1 MPQVKRFK
9 KVSILSPTAIIVFSF
24 ALVILTGALLLTL
37 PISSQAH
44 ITTPFIDC
52 LFTATSATCV
62 TGLVV
67 RDTYTYWTM
76 FGQTVIMMLIQVGGL
91 GLVTFT
97 MFFGSFAKRKFGLKD
112 LALMQESVNY
122 GDIPEV
128 KTILRM
134 VVTFSFTVEIIGAIL
149 LSTYFIP
156 AYGVDGIFT
165 SIFISV
171 SAYCNAGF
179 DIIRGTPFSSLT
191 GFADNPFILLVV
203 ASLIIIGGLGVIVWY
218 DAFGTWRK
226 KHKLSL
232 HSYVVFAITGLIL
245 VVGTVLVYLFEH
257 NNMTMSELPVGL
269 QWVNSFF
276 QAVTART
283 AGFNS
288 ISTGGLLPNS
298 KILVM
303 IIMFIGAAPGSTA
316 GGIKVTTFWV
326 LVMTIIGVMRGR
338 TDTVIR
344 GKKVNYSVVYKALA
358 IMIAALALVVASFIV
373 IIYAEPEGLNHLD
386 AAFESVSAFST
397 TGLSAGITPYL
408 TSASK
413 MALIINMFLGRV
425 GLVSFAYSISILRA
439 KVDKNEILPEGKIL
453 VG

>member
-1 MPQVKRFK
+1 MPLVKRFK
-9 KVSILSPTAIIVFSF
+9 KTSLLSPTAIVVLSF
-24 ALVILTGALLLTL
+24 AFVILTGALLLTL

-67 RDTYTYWTM
+67 RDTYTYWTT
-76 FGQTVIMMLIQVGGL
+76 FGHVVIMTLIQIGGL

-112 LALMQESVNY
+112 LALVQESVNY
-122 GDIPEV
+122 GDFPEV

-134 VVTFSFTVEIIGAIL
+134 VVTFSLTVEIIGAVVL
-149 LSTYFIP
+149 ATYFIP
-156 AYGVDGIFT
+156 AYGIEGIFT
-165 SIFISV
+165 SVFISV

-179 DIIRGTPFSSLT
+179 DVIRGVPFSSLT
-191 GFADNPFILLVV
+191 GFADKPFVLLVV

-245 VVGTVLVYLFEH
+245 LTGTVLVYLFEH
-257 NNMTMSELPVGL
+257 NNTMSELPTGL
-269 QWVNSFF
+269 QWINSFF
-276 QAVTART
+276 QTVTART

-288 ISTGGLLPNS
+288 ISTGGLLPHS

-303 IIMFIGAAPGSTA
+303 LIMFIGAAPGSTA

-326 LVMTIIGVMRGR
+326 MVMTIVGVMRGR
-338 TDTVIR
+338 NDTVIR
-344 GKKVNYSVVYKALA
+344 GKKVNYPIVYKAMTIIIAA
-358 IMIAALALVVASFIV
+358 IMLCIITFIV
-373 IIYAEPEGLNHLD
+373 IVYTEPETVAPLD

-397 TGLSAGITPYL
+397 TGLSAGITPNL
-408 TSASK
+408 GSPSK
-413 MALIINMFLGRV
+413 TALIINMFLGRV

-439 KVDKNEILPEGKIL
+439 KVDKNEVLPDGKIL